1 MYVWVTCGKLLRI
14 LHIHLKLIFCFYF
27 FINLYTEIHLTIG
40 LKLAT
45 VGAWVAGTAFIL
57 KRYINDPKTLMQL
70 FNTVILP
77 SGVLVK
83 CICEGSILCILD
95 ASDLHGLHTLW
106 QNYESGLLKKS
117 LEDLLLT
124 EDLCTLAE
132 GSEIIMDVVLD
143 KRMYRDVCLELMI
156 NKVKGG

>member
-1 MYVWVTCGKLLRI
+1 M
-14 LHIHLKLIFCFYF
+14 
-27 FINLYTEIHLTIG
+27 
-40 LKLAT
+40 
-45 VGAWVAGTAFIL
+45 
-57 KRYINDPKTLMQL
+57 
-70 FNTVILP
+70 
-77 SGVLVK
+77 K

-143 KRMYRDVCLELMI
+143 KRMYWDVCLELMI